1 MSSST
6 QPCPIDETI
15 PIVLEWKCDDDGDGL
30 THYLAKPD
38 PKIDDITLK
47 TRLSESAL
55 FELRFPVNLKG
66 VEGVTSITM
75 SIHPSSITSFEFAP
89 ATTPPDAA
97 KEKFNGGI
105 NRLAFRTNKLMQVLA
120 PIPAIEPLAPARA
133 QSGKVV
139 DAIRTLSTARAFI
152 VYIDEKKLSNEQ
164 LQCIRDAVNQ
174 GGLTPFPDRN
184 DLASM
189 YHGTGAKFVS
199 LADIPQIPQISD
211 APPSYCDSEPPPP
224 PPPINEKKRRR
235 VDSESKGKD
244 SDAISEIWAELK
256 ARDERD
262 RTVQL
267 ELSDLKQE
275 NKSLREALEQIRH
288 QVATFHQNLDDLKQD
303 VGHLQGQDK
312 YNTDT
317 LEGYDTRLVELRD
330 DLEDLD
336 AKVDSIQ
343 EHRDE
348 NGVARDFLDKVRSD
362 VYDDI
367 ITRLTG

>member
-1 MSSST
+1 MSAPTLS
-6 QPCPIDETI
+6 PCLDIDETV
-15 PIVLEWKCDDDGDGL
+15 PIVVEWECDGA

-38 PKIDDITLK
+38 PKIDNITLK

-66 VEGVTSITM
+66 IEGVTSIAM
-75 SIHPSSITSFEFAP
+75 SIDPSSITSFEFAS
-89 ATTPPDAA
+89 ATTVPDEV
-97 KEKFNGGI
+97 KEKFNSRM
-105 NRLAFRTNKLMQVLA
+105 NRLVFRISKSAQILV
-120 PIPAIEPLAPARA
+120 PISAKEPLAPARA
-133 QSGKVV
+133 QSGKVI
-139 DAIRTLSTARAFI
+139 DAIRTLSAARAFI
-152 VYIDEKKLSNEQ
+152 VYIDDKKLSNDQ
-164 LQCIRDAVNQ
+164 LQSIHDAVNR
-174 GGLTPFPDRN
+174 GGLTPLRDRN

-189 YHGTGAKFVS
+189 YHGTGAKLVD
-199 LADIPQIPQISD
+199 LVPQIHD
-211 APPSYCDSEPPPP
+211 APPSYNETEPPPP

-235 VDSESKGKD
+235 VDSEGKD

-262 RTVQL
+262 RAVQN

-275 NKSLREALEQIRH
+275 NKSLREELEQIRQ
-288 QVATFHQNLDDLKQD
+288 QVATFHQNIDTLKLD
-303 VGHLQGQDK
+303 VEHLQGQDK
-312 YNTDT
+312 HNADT

>member
-1 MSSST
+1 MSSPTPSS
-6 QPCPIDETI
+6 CLDIDETV
-15 PIVLEWKCDDDGDGL
+15 PIVVEWEYDGA

-38 PKIDDITLK
+38 PKIDNITLK

-66 VEGVTSITM
+66 IEGVTSITM
-75 SIHPSSITSFEFAP
+75 SIDPSSITSLEFAF
-89 ATTPPDAA
+89 ATTVPDAV
-97 KEKFNGGI
+97 KEKFNSRI
-105 NRLAFRTNKLMQVLA
+105 NRLVFRIDKPAQILA
-120 PIPAIEPLAPARA
+120 PISAKEPLAPARA

-139 DAIRTLSTARAFI
+139 DAIRTLSAARAFI
-152 VYIDEKKLSNEQ
+152 VYIDDKKLSNDQ
-164 LQCIRDAVNQ
+164 LQSIRDAVNR
-174 GGLTPFPDRN
+174 GGLTPFRDRN

-189 YHGTGAKFVS
+189 YNGTGAKLVD
-199 LADIPQIPQISD
+199 LIPQIDD
-211 APPSYCDSEPPPP
+211 APPSYNETEPPPP

-235 VDSESKGKD
+235 VDSEGKD

-262 RTVQL
+262 RAVQH

-275 NKSLREALEQIRH
+275 NKSLREELDQIH
-288 QVATFHQNLDDLKQD
+288 VE
-303 VGHLQGQDK
+303 HLQGQDK
-312 YNTDT
+312 HNADT

>member
-1 MSSST
+1 MSSPTPS
-6 QPCPIDETI
+6 PCLDNIDESS
-15 PIVLEWKCDDDGDGL
+15 PIVVEWECDGA

-47 TRLSESAL
+47 ARLRELSAL

-66 VEGVTSITM
+66 VEGVTSISM
-75 SIHPSSITSFEFAP
+75 SILPSSITSFEFAP
-89 ATTPPDAA
+89 TTTLPDVV
-97 KEKFNGGI
+97 KEKLSGRI
-105 NRLAFRTNKLMQVLA
+105 NRLVFRINKTIEVLV
-120 PIPAIEPLAPARA
+120 PIPAKEPLAPARA
-133 QSGKVV
+133 QSGKVI
-139 DAIRTLSTARAFI
+139 DDIRTLCAARAFI
-152 VYIDEKKLSNEQ
+152 VYIDDKKLSNEQ
-164 LQCIRDAVNQ
+164 LQCIHDAVNR
-174 GGLTPFPDRN
+174 GGLTPFRDRN

-189 YHGTGAKFVS
+189 YRGTGAKLVD
-199 LADIPQIPQISD
+199 LVPQIHD
-211 APPSYCDSEPPPP
+211 APPSYNETEPPPP
-224 PPPINEKKRRR
+224 PPPINDKKRRR
-235 VDSESKGKD
+235 VDSQGKE

-256 ARDERD
+256 ARDERE
-262 RTVQL
+262 RTVQH

-275 NKSLREALEQIRH
+275 NKSLREALDQIRQ
-288 QVATFHQNLDDLKQD
+288 QVAAFHQNLDTLKQD
-303 VGHLQGQDK
+303 VDHLQGQDK
-312 YNTDT
+312 HTADT

>member
-1 MSSST
+1 MSAST
-6 QPCPIDETI
+6 TPCPIDETV
-15 PIVLEWKCDDDGDGL
+15 PIVLEWECDSDGA

-47 TRLSESAL
+47 TRLNELGSAL
-55 FELRFPVNLKG
+55 FELRIPVNLKG
-66 VEGVTSITM
+66 VEGITSITM
-75 SIHPSSITSFEFAP
+75 SIHPSFIASFELAP
-89 ATTPPDAA
+89 ATTPPDEV
-97 KEKFNGGI
+97 KEKFNSGI
-105 NRLAFRTNKLMQVLA
+105 NRLAFRMKKPLQVFV
-120 PIPAIEPLAPARA
+120 PVPAKEPLAPARA

-139 DAIRTLSTARAFI
+139 DAIRTLSAAKAFI
-152 VYIDEKKLSNEQ
+152 VYIDDKKLSNEQ
-164 LQCIRDAVNQ
+164 LQFIHDAVKQ
-174 GGLTPFPDRN
+174 GGLTPFRN

-189 YHGTGAKFVS
+189 YHGTGAKLVD
-199 LADIPQIPQISD
+199 LADITQTQD
-211 APPSYCDSEPPPP
+211 APPSYHETESPPP

-235 VDSESKGKD
+235 VDSESQGKG

-262 RTVQL
+262 RTVQH

-275 NKSLREALEQIRH
+275 NTSLREALEQIRQ

-303 VGHLQGQDK
+303 VEHLQGQDK
-312 YNTDT
+312 HNTDT